1 MLELAD
7 LIAFVAIAITGFIG
21 GYATRS
27 FISRRRRQRDRRR
40 LA

>member
-1 MLELAD
+1 MIGLAD
-7 LIAFVAIAITGFIG
+7 LIVVMAIAVIAFIG
-21 GYATRS
+21 GFATRS